1 MNSKELRN
9 NIIAETNTVRHPTP
23 IQAVLRWGVCL
34 VIIALTMG
42 TTTVELQA
50 KEPPIPYDEAE
61 LFFEENAT
69 DGDLGIHFKVDGDGW
84 KRLSLLRPKN
94 GVADDDRRLLN
105 VRVKGNLGTEIG
117 LTEIFS
123 ESAEPSFDELPRED
137 FLALFPAGE
146 YTFLG
151 RTIDGSRLKGRTIL
165 THDMPDPAVLVSPEE
180 DEEVE
185 ADEDLVI
192 EWELVA
198 DPNPPDS
205 VIEFYEVVVE
215 KDEDDERLRVFS
227 VHMLPTDT
235 IVRCP
240 AEFLEPDKDY
250 KVEII
255 AQETSGNRTAIEVP
269 FETDDE
275 DDDEDDE

>member
-1 MNSKELRN
+1 M
-9 NIIAETNTVRHPTP
+9 TT
-23 IQAVLRWGVCL
+23 QVLRQKLISDQSLSLTQTILNWALCIAV
-34 VIIALTMG
+34 IALATGAVVTEGHAQEM
-42 TTTVELQA
+42 
-50 KEPPIPYDEAE
+50 PIPFDEAE

-69 DGDLGIHFKVDGDGW
+69 DGDLGLHFKVDGEGW
-84 KRLSLLRPKN
+84 KRLSLVKPK
-94 GVADDDRRLLN
+94 GVDPDDRRLLN

-123 ESAEPSFDELPRED
+123 ESAEPSFDELPREE

-146 YTFLG
+146 YTFWG
-151 RTIDGSRLKGRTIL
+151 RTIDGSRLKGAVTL
-165 THDMPDPAVLVSPEE
+165 THTMPSEVELFSPEE
-180 DEEVE
+180 DEEVD
-185 ADEDLVI
+185 ADEDLIV
-192 EWELVA
+192 EWELLD
-198 DPNPPDS
+198 DPNPPES

-227 VHMLPTDT
+227 VHMLPTDNR
-235 IVRCP
+235 VRCP

-269 FETDDE
+269 FETDE
-275 DDDEDDE
+275 DDDDDDDNDE